1 MRTAITN
8 GLRYFRCIMQGRIPS
23 TRLRTIIKGVT
34 APNKNYV
41 NLAGSEIIK
50 YKNLQEYHIWT
61 HIKATAINKTS
72 RLRGIMWYVEDKWF
86 VQIPALYIVQK
97 NEADWRLGDKEYIGT
112 DGQTHRVEL
121 PPLSVGNSPIPNDML
136 NTNITEDDFPEELKR
151 LGYGVRDIDISEW
164 TTNYINDANMR
175 DGTRLRD
182 KYCRIRIRYTGEK
195 LVIIQAI
202 KTIFFESNL

>member
-1 MRTAITN
+1 
-8 GLRYFRCIMQGRIPS
+8 
-23 TRLRTIIKGVT
+23 
-34 APNKNYV
+34 
-41 NLAGSEIIK
+41 
-50 YKNLQEYHIWT
+50 
-61 HIKATAINKTS
+61 
-72 RLRGIMWYVEDKWF
+72 MWYVEDKWF